1 MNDVVRNLCY
11 IIISSC
17 SITLVKYLCSVIN
30 KKINE
35 LQINTELKQYEKLN
49 QYLDSAQEAISNVVL
64 TVTQTYVESLKKKG
78 CFDEAA
84 QIEAKNRAV
93 TMAKQLLTEESQKA
107 IIAVYESLDVYLDSA
122 IEALVQYN
130 K

>member
-1 MNDVVRNLCY
+1 MTDVFKNLCY

-17 SITLVKYLCSVIN
+17 SVALAKYICSVIN
-30 KKINE
+30 QKINE
-35 LQINTELKQYEKLN
+35 IQINTELKQYEKLN

-64 TVTQTYVESLKKKG
+64 TITQTYVETLKKQG
-78 CFDEAA
+78 CFNEAA
-84 QIEAKNRAV
+84 QTEAKNRAI

-107 IIAVYESLDVYLDSA
+107 IIAVYGDLNVYLDSA
-122 IEALVQYN
+122 IEALVQFN

>member
-1 MNDVVRNLCY
+1 MTDVFTNLCY

-17 SITLVKYLCSVIN
+17 GIALAKYICSVIN
-30 KKINE
+30 QKINE
-35 LQINTELKQYEKLN
+35 IQISTELKQYEKLN

-64 TVTQTYVESLKKKG
+64 TITQTYVETLKKQG
-78 CFDEAA
+78 CFNKAA
-84 QIEAKNRAV
+84 QMEAKNRAV

-107 IIAVYESLDVYLDSA
+107 IIAVYGDLNVYLDTA
-122 IEALVQYN
+122 IEALVQFN

>member
-1 MNDVVRNLCY
+1 MTDVFTNLCY

-17 SITLVKYLCSVIN
+17 GIALAKYICSVIN
-30 KKINE
+30 QKINE
-35 LQINTELKQYEKLN
+35 IQISTELKQYEKLN

-64 TVTQTYVESLKKKG
+64 TITQTYVETLKKQG
-78 CFDEAA
+78 CFNEAA
-84 QIEAKNRAV
+84 QMEAKNRAV

-107 IIAVYESLDVYLDSA
+107 IIAVYGDLNVYLDTA
-122 IEALVQYN
+122 IEALVQFN